1 MTETAKTEAKATRTK
16 KGEGPVVMHFVD
28 SENKEAAR
36 ISDKTVRLQVKDKN
50 SGVLD
55 FDLSK
60 LPANVVRMLAA
71 DALKKR
77 IDSSVRATV
86 DAEGKDEK
94 GEFAVIKTAQE
105 VIDRIMGGQIYART
119 GAGVKEGKGTGQR
132 GRPFDFDLW
141 IEAMREASKIKAGQK
156 KVRENGQPWTEATQ
170 DQLDRLKAKLEA
182 TAPADRKKMTDN
194 FLKDKTVAFAVAKI
208 KAKRAAEAAQKEDTE
223 DNKEVSIELD

>member
-1 MTETAKTEAKATRTK
+1 MTETTTETKATRTK

-28 SENKEAAR
+28 AENKEAVR
-36 ISDKTVRLQVKDKN
+36 ISENTVRLQVKDKN

-105 VIDRIMGGQIYART
+105 VIDRIMSGQIYART
-119 GAGVKEGKGTGQR
+119 GAPKEGGKGGAR

-141 IEAMREASKIKAGQK
+141 VEAMREASKIKASQK
-156 KVRENGQPWTEATQ
+156 KVRENGQPWTEATE
-170 DQLDRLKAKLEA
+170 DQLARLRAKLEA

-208 KAKRAAEAAQKEDTE
+208 KTQRAAKAAQDEAG
-223 DNKEVSIELD
+223 EVSIELD

>member
-86 DAEGKDEK
+86 DADGKNEK
-94 GEFAVIKTAQE
+94 GEMAVISTAQE
-105 VIDRIMGGQIYART
+105 VIDRIMSGQIYART
-119 GAGVKEGKGTGQR
+119 GAVKEGKGTGQR

-208 KAKRAAEAAQKEDTE
+208 KAKRAAEAAQSESKKEGET
-223 DNKEVSIELD
+223 EVSIELD